1 MLRSKIHRAR
11 VTEILLDYEGSL
23 KLDRAVMEAAN
34 IVPFE
39 MVKVYNISN
48 GERFDTY
55 VVPEKRDSGTVGLM
69 GAAARKGAVGDLII
83 IATYVLVDEA
93 QIEGYVPT
101 IVHVDGR
108 NRVSSIS
115 TA

>member
-1 MLRSKIHRAR
+1 MLKSKIHRAR
-11 VTEILLDYEGSL
+11 VTETLLDYEGSL
-23 KLDRAVMEAAN
+23 KLDRGLMEAAN

-55 VVPEKRDSGTVGLM
+55 VVPGKRDSGTVGLM
-69 GAAARKGAVGDLII
+69 GAAARKGVVGDLII
-83 IATYVLVDEA
+83 IATYVLVDET
-93 QIEGYVPT
+93 QVEGYTPI
-101 IVHVDGR
+101 IVHVDDK
-108 NRVSSIS
+108 NRVSITS